1 MVKINQDTSRE
12 RGLAL
17 QFACRTDKKLCEA
30 VLEIPAAEVEC
41 ADGLKN
47 VLNKLDKFHTVNKKD
62 KAVRSYK
69 EFLALKRRSNQK
81 MDMWYCGH
89 CGSGTGRPHR

>member
-1 MVKINQDTSRE
+1 MELPPEPSSIENYQLWRDQIDVWSKLTKTPAE
-12 RGLAL
+12 KRGLAL

-62 KAVRSYK
+62 KAVRS
-69 EFLALKRRSNQK
+69 
-81 MDMWYCGH
+81 
-89 CGSGTGRPHR
+89 